1 MTPMNCSSLTL
12 RCAVA
17 CALLL
22 ATFALA
28 PAAEP
33 PPNEDEHT
41 RLVQEYMAK
50 RAEWVALREREMP
63 KIKAAKDK
71 AQRRSLERKLDEDV
85 QRLKAQSAE
94 FSARVRAAEKAKRD
108 RKSPAK

>member
-1 MTPMNCSSLTL
+1 MHFPSFPL
-12 RCAVA
+12 RCALVGA
-17 CALLL
+17 MLL
-22 ATFALA
+22 ATAALA
-28 PAAEP
+28 RAAEP
-33 PPNEDEHT
+33 PPIEDEHT

-71 AQRRSLERKLDEDV
+71 AQRRALERKLDEDV

-94 FSARVRAAEKAKRD
+94 LSARMRSAEKAKRD